1 MNLVLVIE
9 LFDVWGIDF
18 MGPFVSSHGMKC
30 TLVAVDYLSK
40 WVKAVALPNN
50 ERKSVTAFLKKN
62 ICSRFGTPRTIIS
75 DGGSHFCNKLFKALL
90 EKYGVLHNVATP
102 YHPQTSGQV
111 EVSNREIKQILE
123 KTMNAN
129 RTDRPKKLDDALW
142 AYRTTYKTPIALY
155 KEKMKRYHDQRIEK
169 REFVVGDLVL
179 LFNVRLRLFPGKL
192 KSKWT
197 GPFLLTKVLPYGA
210 VEFENSEGQSMYHAA
225 TLNQALLGRQPK
237 MYNLAN
243 DRDAKKTLQKQVWC
257 RGLRTPSTARKLTYG
272 PSMSTVDP
280 RLGTGTGC
288 TGTIPVCSGP
298 VVFGTGWDTL
308 NRYTEWNGTMIWYR
322 YRFIPV
328 HSGSVPV
335 RSGTGPI
342 PWDGTELSL
351 HPGSSGPVHP
361 GTGQQPDQTVPF
373 RSGTACL
380 KPGTDP
386 DQDTL
391 STDRRSGTMAPKKL
405 VTYTKHGK
413 SKSVAPSFRLINED
427 NDVETD
433 PAYVP
438 PNTRTS
444 PTAPR
449 VTRGTPRKVI
459 PDVVIVSQSNEKH
472 TLIGSPTGAASSSE
486 NGSTSSSK
494 SAHASG
500 SKSSHASGFEST
512 HVEGLIAK
520 SATSF
525 YENEQAT
532 SSDEA
537 TSSESVPAPR
547 SNNPTPGAGEPNRW
561 CVEGQWQIYRDAK
574 MKNDKEKM
582 ARLIT
587 KELRVLTGSL
597 HTVPNIHRLFKLHK
611 CDWMARDPGTYNEEI
626 VWEFYASYAAT
637 LQGYLVDISHATISR
652 FLYGLTTGHSWPL
665 NTTEFD
671 CRWDIVRGGTFQRNA
686 EQREAVTL
694 WLAKH
699 IAADGERAEWVT
711 APQLGIRKATLNFVV
726 KFFWLLVRN
735 TVSPTKAD
743 NQLTWDRAVMVAVFV
758 AGLGIDFPRMLLTE
772 IHERAFK
779 TSTTYPFPC
788 LIRDEVNVVAP
799 RREPQ
804 VEVPPLGTD
813 LADMAVSRDPS
824 SSKSTPPSGAVVFP
838 LARVQKLE
846 AHMATLLHHIQP
858 WMQKSIVESEA
869 RIEKIVAKQTKQQIQ
884 AVHKRLDA
892 FELRVLVSQ
901 PPTSIFPL
909 SGGSWLVSEM
919 MWMPFLRFLRMS
931 QSMHRRY
938 CLKIPFLMRYSGWM
952 QRHSPIPPVLVAR
965 DEELHQKKAL
975 EAVDG
980 ASSSVPV
987 RIYVSTTDGA
997 VRVADSTTDGVV
1009 LVDAGTT

>member
-1 MNLVLVIE
+1 
-9 LFDVWGIDF
+9 
-18 MGPFVSSHGMKC
+18 
-30 TLVAVDYLSK
+30 
-40 WVKAVALPNN
+40 
-50 ERKSVTAFLKKN
+50 
-62 ICSRFGTPRTIIS
+62 
-75 DGGSHFCNKLFKALL
+75 
-90 EKYGVLHNVATP
+90 
-102 YHPQTSGQV
+102 
-111 EVSNREIKQILE
+111 
-123 KTMNAN
+123 
-129 RTDRPKKLDDALW
+129 
-142 AYRTTYKTPIALY
+142 
-155 KEKMKRYHDQRIEK
+155 
-169 REFVVGDLVL
+169 
-179 LFNVRLRLFPGKL
+179 
-192 KSKWT
+192 
-197 GPFLLTKVLPYGA
+197 
-210 VEFENSEGQSMYHAA
+210 MYHAA

-243 DRDAKKTLQKQVWC
+243 D
-257 RGLRTPSTARKLTYG
+257 
-272 PSMSTVDP
+272 
-280 RLGTGTGC
+280 
-288 TGTIPVCSGP
+288 
-298 VVFGTGWDTL
+298 
-308 NRYTEWNGTMIWYR
+308 
-322 YRFIPV
+322 
-328 HSGSVPV
+328 
-335 RSGTGPI
+335 
-342 PWDGTELSL
+342 
-351 HPGSSGPVHP
+351 SSGPVHP

-373 RSGTACL
+373 RSGT
-380 KPGTDP
+380 
-386 DQDTL
+386 
-391 STDRRSGTMAPKKL
+391 GTMAPKKL

-671 CRWDIVRGGTFQRNA
+671 CRWDIVRG
-686 EQREAVTL
+686 
-694 WLAKH
+694 
-699 IAADGERAEWVT
+699 DGERAEWVT

-804 VEVPPLGTD
+804 VE
-813 LADMAVSRDPS
+813 AVSRDPS

-909 SGGSWLVSEM
+909 SGGSCKRESKQEEQAVRASIL
-919 MWMPFLRFLRMS
+919 
-931 QSMHRRY
+931 
-938 CLKIPFLMRYSGWM
+938 
-952 QRHSPIPPVLVAR
+952 